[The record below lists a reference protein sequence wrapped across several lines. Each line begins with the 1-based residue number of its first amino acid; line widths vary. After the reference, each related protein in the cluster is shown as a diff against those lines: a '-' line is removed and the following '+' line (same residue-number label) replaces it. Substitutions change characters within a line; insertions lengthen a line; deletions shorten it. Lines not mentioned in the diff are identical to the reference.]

1 MPRVMWLL
9 NHGAARRFEI
19 AMLKRIGI
27 HEIFL
32 PKKFPDDPAFR
43 SASVDASEDEHLSIP
58 QEDLA
63 ILNAADWYHGPA
75 ADVWE
80 IANRYF
86 DVLFFV
92 PHYPEVLKN
101 IAHHFKGVI
110 LLRAYGMLQG
120 TSYSQVLHGALRHET
135 DAVIRKLGKR
145 FYFAQ
150 AYEHLHQAESDILA
164 SRSLFLP
171 LGLEDCRVK
180 NQWRGNEKKLLFICP
195 DIGFNPYYRG
205 VYKTFIEAFKGVPH
219 AIGGAQPIRV
229 NDPNVIGFVDR
240 DTHDQR
246 LNSMRAMF
254 YHSTEPYHV
263 HYHPFEAVRSGM
275 PLVFMGG
282 GMLDRLGGHGLP
294 GRCESLKEARRKVE
308 QLLEGD
314 ETLVNDIRESQVT
327 LLERMTAEHCEPAW
341 RIGLQRIQE
350 MLANEKRIIAPARK
364 TTKRIA
370 VIVPVSYRG
379 GSLNGAKLLA
389 QAVQSGAREAGEDI
403 EIVFAHLDDPDN
415 YSPDAFADLP
425 PSIKRRPF
433 KWELL
438 SREQAYRAMAYA
450 GLEHDMTAPTY
461 QVPEDGIK
469 QFMDCDLWIIVSD
482 RLRYPI
488 LPLRPYVLMVY
499 DYLQRYQPLLEQ
511 SLNSTFISAAHCAER
526 VFVTTDF
533 TRHDALQFAGL
544 PARRVIKLPML
555 APRLSA
561 HVPAPAEKKMHPYFV
576 WTTNLAPHKNHENA
590 FRALSLY
597 YDRYDGRLSC
607 RVTGVGTEE
616 IFRRKLPHLASLGKI
631 VEHSPGLKRR
641 LHLLGELPEHVYQ
654 SQVAGSV
661 FLWHAGWIDNG
672 TFSVVE
678 AGQLGVPA
686 LSSDYPAM
694 REIDRQFG
702 LRLNWM
708 DAHDPDDMARQLK
721 RMESEA
727 PMLRVE
733 PPVQRLLAGQSAG
746 RLSAAY
752 WEAIRECL

>member
-9 NHGAARRFEI
+9 NHGAARRFEVD
-19 AMLKRIGI
+19 MLKRIGI
-27 HEIFL
+27 CEVFL

-43 SASVDASEDEHLSIP
+43 SASVDASEDAHLTIP

-63 ILNAADWYHGPA
+63 ILNAADWYRGPA
-75 ADVWE
+75 AEVWE

-92 PHYPEVLKN
+92 PHYPDVLKN
-101 IAHHFKGVI
+101 IARHFKGAVV
-110 LLRAYGMLQG
+110 LRAYGMLQG
-120 TSYSQVLHGALRHET
+120 TSYSQILHGALRHET
-135 DAVIRKLGKR
+135 DAIIRKMGKR
-145 FYFAQ
+145 FFFAQ
-150 AYEHLHQAESDILA
+150 AYEHLYQAESDILA

-205 VYKTFIEAFKGVPH
+205 VYKTFIEAFKGIPH
-219 AIGGAQPIRV
+219 AIGGAQPVRV
-229 NDPNVIGFVDR
+229 NDPNVTGFVDR
-240 DTHDQR
+240 ATHDER
-246 LNSMRAMF
+246 LNGMRAMF
-254 YHSTEPYHV
+254 YHSTEPNHV

-275 PLVFMGG
+275 PLVFMAE
-282 GMLDRLGGHGLP
+282 GMLDRLGGRDLP
-294 GRCESLKEARRKVE
+294 GRCETLKEARRKVE

-314 ETLVNDIRESQVT
+314 EALANGIRESQVK
-327 LLERMTAEHCEPAW
+327 LLAKMRPDYCEPAW
-341 RIGLQRIQE
+341 RSGFHRIQE
-350 MLANEKRIIAPARK
+350 ALANERRTMAPARK
-364 TTKRIA
+364 KKTRIA

-389 QAVQSGAREAGEDI
+389 QAVQSGAREAGDDV
-403 EIVFAHLDDPDN
+403 EIVFAHLDDESN

-425 PSIKRRPF
+425 ASIKRRPF

-450 GLEHDMTAPTY
+450 GLEHEMTASTY

-488 LPLRPYVLMVY
+488 LPLRPYALMVY

-511 SLNSTFISAAHCAER
+511 SLNNTFIRAAHGAER

-544 PARRVIKLPML
+544 PERRVVKLPML
-555 APRLSA
+555 APRLDA
-561 HVPAPAEKKMHPYFV
+561 ALPHRTEKKTHPYFI

-597 YDRYDGRLSC
+597 YDRYEGQLSC

-616 IFRRKLPHLASLGKI
+616 LFRRKLAHLAPLGKI
-631 VEHSPGLKRR
+631 MEHSPGLKRR

-654 SQVAGSV
+654 SQVAGAV

-694 REIDRQFG
+694 REIDHQFG
-702 LRLNWM
+702 LHLNWM

-721 RMESEA
+721 RMESVSSTSRMG
-727 PMLRVE
+727 PS
-733 PPVQRLLAGQSAG
+733 VQKLHAGQLSS
-746 RLSAAY
+746 RLTSAY
-752 WEAIRECL
+752 WDAVRECL